1 MQTTQKALVC
11 ASFGTTVPTAAA
23 DIAGVEQALAAAAPG
38 WQLLRA
44 YTSGMVRTALA
55 GRGQPEDSVPEALAR
70 AATAGCRRVLVQPT
84 HFLWGV
90 EYDKLKA
97 QALAAAPGFD
107 WLRVGRP
114 LLDDTRDLRALAG
127 AIGALYPAEPGR
139 AVVLMGHGSAHRANV
154 VYPALQGI
162 FELQSRPDIRV
173 GTVEGWPGLAEV
185 CAALAHSRAS
195 RVLLVPLML
204 VAGDHAMNDMQG
216 DEEDSW
222 KNRFAR
228 EGFQVTCVAQ
238 GLGEIPAIRRLY
250 VAHAAEAI
258 AQLDQDGQ
266 ENR

>member
-44 YTSGMVRTALA
+44 YTSGMVRAALA

-70 AATAGCRRVLVQPT
+70 AAAAGCRRVLVQPT

-162 FELQSRPDIRV
+162 FELQNRPDIRV

-185 CAALAHSRAS
+185 CAALARSRAS

-204 VAGDHAMNDMQG
+204 VAGDHAQNDMAGPGPHSWRSVLAGQG
-216 DEEDSW
+216 YRVDW
-222 KNRFAR
+222 VRH
-228 EGFQVTCVAQ
+228 
-238 GLGEIPAIRRLY
+238 GLGSEKAVQDLY
-250 VAHAAEAI
+250 AAHLRGVLQE
-258 AQLDQDGQ
+258 DGAHGL
-266 ENR
+266 

>member
-70 AATAGCRRVLVQPT
+70 AAAAGCRRVLVQPT

-185 CAALAHSRAS
+185 CAALARSRAS

-204 VAGDHAMNDMQG
+204 VSGDHAQNDMAGPGPHSWRSVLAGQG
-216 DEEDSW
+216 YRVDW
-222 KNRFAR
+222 VRH
-228 EGFQVTCVAQ
+228 
-238 GLGEIPAIRRLY
+238 GLGSEKTVQDLY
-250 VAHAAEAI
+250 AAHLRGVLQE
-258 AQLDQDGQ
+258 DGAHGL
-266 ENR
+266 

>member
-23 DIAGVEQALAAAAPG
+23 DIAGVE
-38 WQLLRA
+38 
-44 YTSGMVRTALA
+44 
-55 GRGQPEDSVPEALAR
+55 
-70 AATAGCRRVLVQPT
+70 
-84 HFLWGV
+84 
-90 EYDKLKA
+90 

-185 CAALAHSRAS
+185 CAALARSRAS

-204 VAGDHAMNDMQG
+204 VAGDHAQNDMAGPGPHSWRSVLAGQG
-216 DEEDSW
+216 YRVDW
-222 KNRFAR
+222 VRH
-228 EGFQVTCVAQ
+228 
-238 GLGEIPAIRRLY
+238 GLGSEKAVQDLY
-250 VAHAAEAI
+250 AAHLRGVLQE
-258 AQLDQDGQ
+258 DGAHGL
-266 ENR
+266 

>member
-44 YTSGMVRTALA
+44 YTSGMVRTTLA

-185 CAALAHSRAS
+185 CAALARSRAS

-204 VAGDHAMNDMQG
+204 VAGDHAQNDMAGPGPHSWRSVLAGQG
-216 DEEDSW
+216 YRVDW
-222 KNRFAR
+222 VRH
-228 EGFQVTCVAQ
+228 
-238 GLGEIPAIRRLY
+238 GLGSEKAVQDLY
-250 VAHAAEAI
+250 AAHLRGVLRE
-258 AQLDQDGQ
+258 DGAHGL
-266 ENR
+266 

>member
-70 AATAGCRRVLVQPT
+70 AAAAGCRRVLVQPT

-97 QALAAAPGFD
+97 QARAAAPGFD

-185 CAALAHSRAS
+185 CAALARSRAS

-204 VAGDHAMNDMQG
+204 VAGDHAQNDMAGPGPHSWRSVLAGQG
-216 DEEDSW
+216 YRVDW
-222 KNRFAR
+222 VRH
-228 EGFQVTCVAQ
+228 
-238 GLGEIPAIRRLY
+238 GLGSEKAVQDLY
-250 VAHAAEAI
+250 AAHLRGVLRE
-258 AQLDQDGQ
+258 DGAHGL
-266 ENR
+266 

>member
-70 AATAGCRRVLVQPT
+70 AAAAGCRRVLVQPT

-185 CAALAHSRAS
+185 CAALARSRAS

-204 VAGDHAMNDMQG
+204 VAGDHAQNDMAGPDPHSWRSVLAGQG
-216 DEEDSW
+216 YRVDW
-222 KNRFAR
+222 VRH
-228 EGFQVTCVAQ
+228 
-238 GLGEIPAIRRLY
+238 GLGSEKAVQDLY
-250 VAHAAEAI
+250 AAHLRGVLQE
-258 AQLDQDGQ
+258 DGAHGL
-266 ENR
+266 

>member
-44 YTSGMVRTALA
+44 YTSGMVRTTLA

-70 AATAGCRRVLVQPT
+70 AAAAGCRRVLVQPT

-185 CAALAHSRAS
+185 CAALARSRAS

-204 VAGDHAMNDMQG
+204 VAGDHAQNDMAGPGPHSWRSVLAGQG
-216 DEEDSW
+216 YRVDW
-222 KNRFAR
+222 VRH
-228 EGFQVTCVAQ
+228 
-238 GLGEIPAIRRLY
+238 GLGSEKAVQDLY
-250 VAHAAEAI
+250 AAHLRGVLRE
-258 AQLDQDGQ
+258 DGAHGL
-266 ENR
+266 

>member
-70 AATAGCRRVLVQPT
+70 AAAAGCRQVLVQPT

-185 CAALAHSRAS
+185 CAALARSRAS

-204 VAGDHAMNDMQG
+204 VAGDHAQNDMAGPGPHSWRSVLAGQG
-216 DEEDSW
+216 YRVDW
-222 KNRFAR
+222 VRH
-228 EGFQVTCVAQ
+228 
-238 GLGEIPAIRRLY
+238 GLGSEKAVQDLY
-250 VAHAAEAI
+250 AAHLRGVLQE
-258 AQLDQDGQ
+258 DGAHGL
-266 ENR
+266 

>member
-44 YTSGMVRTALA
+44 YTSGMVRAALA
-55 GRGQPEDSVPEALAR
+55 GRGQPEALAR
-70 AATAGCRRVLVQPT
+70 AAAAGCRRVLVQPT

-185 CAALAHSRAS
+185 CAALARSRAS

-204 VAGDHAMNDMQG
+204 VAGDHAQNDMAGPGPHSWRSVLAGQG
-216 DEEDSW
+216 YRVDW
-222 KNRFAR
+222 VRH
-228 EGFQVTCVAQ
+228 
-238 GLGEIPAIRRLY
+238 GLGSEKAVQDLY
-250 VAHAAEAI
+250 AAHLRGVLRE
-258 AQLDQDGQ
+258 DGAHGL
-266 ENR
+266 

>member
-44 YTSGMVRTALA
+44 YTSGMVRAALA

-185 CAALAHSRAS
+185 CAALARSRAS

-204 VAGDHAMNDMQG
+204 VAGDHAQNDMAGPGPHSWRSVLAGQG
-216 DEEDSW
+216 YRVDW
-222 KNRFAR
+222 VRH
-228 EGFQVTCVAQ
+228 
-238 GLGEIPAIRRLY
+238 GLGSEKAVQDLY
-250 VAHAAEAI
+250 AAHLRGVLQE
-258 AQLDQDGQ
+258 DGAHGL
-266 ENR
+266 

>member
-70 AATAGCRRVLVQPT
+70 AAAAGCRRVLVQRT

-185 CAALAHSRAS
+185 CAALARSRAS

-204 VAGDHAMNDMQG
+204 VAGDHAQNDMAGPGPHSWRSVLAGQG
-216 DEEDSW
+216 YRVDW
-222 KNRFAR
+222 VRH
-228 EGFQVTCVAQ
+228 
-238 GLGEIPAIRRLY
+238 GLGSEKAVQDLY
-250 VAHAAEAI
+250 AAHLRGVLQE
-258 AQLDQDGQ
+258 DGAHGL
-266 ENR
+266 

>member
-70 AATAGCRRVLVQPT
+70 AAAAGCRRVLVQPT

-185 CAALAHSRAS
+185 CAALARSRAS

-204 VAGDHAMNDMQG
+204 VAGDHAQNDMAGPGPHSWCSVLAGQG
-216 DEEDSW
+216 YRVDW
-222 KNRFAR
+222 VRH
-228 EGFQVTCVAQ
+228 
-238 GLGEIPAIRRLY
+238 GLGSEKAVQDLY
-250 VAHAAEAI
+250 AAHLRGVLQE
-258 AQLDQDGQ
+258 DGAHGL
-266 ENR
+266 

>member
-70 AATAGCRRVLVQPT
+70 AAAAGCRRVLVQPT

-114 LLDDTRDLRALAG
+114 LLYDTRDLRALAG

-185 CAALAHSRAS
+185 CAALARSRAS

-204 VAGDHAMNDMQG
+204 VAGDHAQNDMAGPGPHSWRSVLAGQG
-216 DEEDSW
+216 YRVDW
-222 KNRFAR
+222 VRH
-228 EGFQVTCVAQ
+228 
-238 GLGEIPAIRRLY
+238 GLGSEKAVQDLY
-250 VAHAAEAI
+250 DAHLRGVLQE
-258 AQLDQDGQ
+258 DGAHGL
-266 ENR
+266 

>member
-204 VAGDHAMNDMQG
+204 VAGDHAQNDMAGPGPHSWRSVLAGQG
-216 DEEDSW
+216 YRVDW
-222 KNRFAR
+222 VRH
-228 EGFQVTCVAQ
+228 
-238 GLGEIPAIRRLY
+238 GLGSEKAVQDLY
-250 VAHAAEAI
+250 AAHLRGVLQE
-258 AQLDQDGQ
+258 DGAHGL
-266 ENR
+266 

>member
-44 YTSGMVRTALA
+44 YTSGMVRAALA

-70 AATAGCRRVLVQPT
+70 AAAAGCRRVLVQPT

-154 VYPALQGI
+154 VYPAMQGI

-185 CAALAHSRAS
+185 CAALARSRAS

-204 VAGDHAMNDMQG
+204 VAGDHAQNDMAGPGPHSWRSVLAGQG
-216 DEEDSW
+216 YRVDW
-222 KNRFAR
+222 VRH
-228 EGFQVTCVAQ
+228 
-238 GLGEIPAIRRLY
+238 GLGSEKAVQDLY
-250 VAHAAEAI
+250 AAHLRGVLRE
-258 AQLDQDGQ
+258 DGAHGL
-266 ENR
+266 

>member
-70 AATAGCRRVLVQPT
+70 AAAAGCRRVLVQPT

-185 CAALAHSRAS
+185 CAALARSRAS

-204 VAGDHAMNDMQG
+204 VAGDHAQNDMAGPGPHSWRSVLAGQG
-216 DEEDSW
+216 YRVDW
-222 KNRFAR
+222 VRH
-228 EGFQVTCVAQ
+228 
-238 GLGEIPAIRRLY
+238 GLGSEKAVQDLY
-250 VAHAAEAI
+250 AAHLRGVLRE
-258 AQLDQDGQ
+258 DGAHGL
-266 ENR
+266 

>member
-70 AATAGCRRVLVQPT
+70 AAAAGCRRVLVQPT

-204 VAGDHAMNDMQG
+204 VAGDHAQNDMAGPGPHSWRSVLAGQG
-216 DEEDSW
+216 YRVDW
-222 KNRFAR
+222 VRH
-228 EGFQVTCVAQ
+228 
-238 GLGEIPAIRRLY
+238 GLGSEKAVQDLY
-250 VAHAAEAI
+250 AAHLRGVLRE
-258 AQLDQDGQ
+258 DGAHGL
-266 ENR
+266 

>member
-44 YTSGMVRTALA
+44 YTSDMVRAALA

-70 AATAGCRRVLVQPT
+70 AAAAGCRRVLVQPT

-204 VAGDHAMNDMQG
+204 VAGDHAQNDMAGPGPHSWRSVLAGQG
-216 DEEDSW
+216 YRVDW
-222 KNRFAR
+222 VRH
-228 EGFQVTCVAQ
+228 
-238 GLGEIPAIRRLY
+238 GLGSEKAVQDLY
-250 VAHAAEAI
+250 AAHLRGVLQE
-258 AQLDQDGQ
+258 DGAHGL
-266 ENR
+266 

>member
-55 GRGQPEDSVPEALAR
+55 GRGQPEDSVPEALAW
-70 AATAGCRRVLVQPT
+70 AAAAGCRRVLVQPT

-185 CAALAHSRAS
+185 CAALARSRAS

-204 VAGDHAMNDMQG
+204 VAGDHAQNDMAGPGPHSWRSVLAGQG
-216 DEEDSW
+216 YRVDW
-222 KNRFAR
+222 VRH
-228 EGFQVTCVAQ
+228 
-238 GLGEIPAIRRLY
+238 GLGSEKAVQDLY
-250 VAHAAEAI
+250 AAHLRGVLQE
-258 AQLDQDGQ
+258 DGAHGL
-266 ENR
+266 

>member
-44 YTSGMVRTALA
+44 YTSDMVRAALA

-185 CAALAHSRAS
+185 CAALARSRAS

-204 VAGDHAMNDMQG
+204 VAGDHAQNDMAGPGPHSWRSVLAGQG
-216 DEEDSW
+216 YRVDW
-222 KNRFAR
+222 VRH
-228 EGFQVTCVAQ
+228 
-238 GLGEIPAIRRLY
+238 GLGSEKAVQDLY
-250 VAHAAEAI
+250 AAHLRGVLQE
-258 AQLDQDGQ
+258 DGAHGL
-266 ENR
+266 

>member
-70 AATAGCRRVLVQPT
+70 AAAAGCRRVLVQPT

-154 VYPALQGI
+154 VYSALQGI

-185 CAALAHSRAS
+185 CAALARSRAS

-204 VAGDHAMNDMQG
+204 VAGDHAQNDMAGPGPHSWRSVLAGQG
-216 DEEDSW
+216 YRVDW
-222 KNRFAR
+222 VRH
-228 EGFQVTCVAQ
+228 
-238 GLGEIPAIRRLY
+238 GLGSEKAVQDLY
-250 VAHAAEAI
+250 AAHLRGVLQE
-258 AQLDQDGQ
+258 DGAHGL
-266 ENR
+266 

>member
-70 AATAGCRRVLVQPT
+70 AAAAGCRRVLVQPT

-185 CAALAHSRAS
+185 CAALARSRAS

-204 VAGDHAMNDMQG
+204 VAGDHAQNDMAGPGPHSWRSVLAGQG
-216 DEEDSW
+216 YRVDW
-222 KNRFAR
+222 VRH
-228 EGFQVTCVAQ
+228 
-238 GLGEIPAIRRLY
+238 GLGSEKAVQDLY
-250 VAHAAEAI
+250 AAHLRGVLQE
-258 AQLDQDGQ
+258 DGAHGL
-266 ENR
+266 

>member
-185 CAALAHSRAS
+185 CAALARSRAS

-204 VAGDHAMNDMQG
+204 VAGDHAQNDMAGPGPHSWRSVLAGQG
-216 DEEDSW
+216 YRVDW
-222 KNRFAR
+222 VRH
-228 EGFQVTCVAQ
+228 
-238 GLGEIPAIRRLY
+238 GLGSEKAVQDLY
-250 VAHAAEAI
+250 AAHLRGVLQE
-258 AQLDQDGQ
+258 DGAHGL
-266 ENR
+266 

>member
-70 AATAGCRRVLVQPT
+70 AVTAGCRRVLVQPT

-185 CAALAHSRAS
+185 CAALARSRAS

-204 VAGDHAMNDMQG
+204 VAGDHAQNDMAGPGPHSWRSVLAGQG
-216 DEEDSW
+216 YRVDW
-222 KNRFAR
+222 VRH
-228 EGFQVTCVAQ
+228 
-238 GLGEIPAIRRLY
+238 GLGSEKAVQDLY
-250 VAHAAEAI
+250 AAHLRGVLQE
-258 AQLDQDGQ
+258 DGAHGL
-266 ENR
+266 

>member
-70 AATAGCRRVLVQPT
+70 AAAAGCRRVLVQPT

-114 LLDDTRDLRALAG
+114 LLDDTRTCGLWRAPSARCIPRSPAG
-127 AIGALYPAEPGR
+127 R
-139 AVVLMGHGSAHRANV
+139 
-154 VYPALQGI
+154 
-162 FELQSRPDIRV
+162 
-173 GTVEGWPGLAEV
+173 W
-185 CAALAHSRAS
+185 C
-195 RVLLVPLML
+195 
-204 VAGDHAMNDMQG
+204 
-216 DEEDSW
+216 
-222 KNRFAR
+222 
-228 EGFQVTCVAQ
+228 
-238 GLGEIPAIRRLY
+238 
-250 VAHAAEAI
+250 
-258 AQLDQDGQ
+258 
-266 ENR
+266 

>member
-44 YTSGMVRTALA
+44 YTSDMVRAALA

-70 AATAGCRRVLVQPT
+70 AAAAGCRRVLVQPT

-185 CAALAHSRAS
+185 CAALARSRAS

-204 VAGDHAMNDMQG
+204 VAGDHAQNDMAGPGPHSWRSVLAGQG
-216 DEEDSW
+216 YRVDW
-222 KNRFAR
+222 VRH
-228 EGFQVTCVAQ
+228 
-238 GLGEIPAIRRLY
+238 GLGSEKAVQDLY
-250 VAHAAEAI
+250 AAHLRGVLRE
-258 AQLDQDGQ
+258 DGAHGL
-266 ENR
+266 

>member
-44 YTSGMVRTALA
+44 YTSDMVRAALA

-70 AATAGCRRVLVQPT
+70 AAAAGCRQVLVQPT

-185 CAALAHSRAS
+185 CAALARSRAS

-204 VAGDHAMNDMQG
+204 VAGDHAQNDMAGPGPHSWRSVLAGQG
-216 DEEDSW
+216 YRVDW
-222 KNRFAR
+222 VRH
-228 EGFQVTCVAQ
+228 
-238 GLGEIPAIRRLY
+238 GLGSEKAVQDLY
-250 VAHAAEAI
+250 AAHLRGVLQE
-258 AQLDQDGQ
+258 DGAHGL
-266 ENR
+266 

>member
-162 FELQSRPDIRV
+162 FELQSRPDTRV

-185 CAALAHSRAS
+185 CAALARSRAS

-204 VAGDHAMNDMQG
+204 VAGDHAQNDMAGPGPHSWRSVLAGQG
-216 DEEDSW
+216 YRVDW
-222 KNRFAR
+222 VRH
-228 EGFQVTCVAQ
+228 
-238 GLGEIPAIRRLY
+238 GLGSEKAVQDLY
-250 VAHAAEAI
+250 AAHLRGVLQE
-258 AQLDQDGQ
+258 DGAHGL
-266 ENR
+266 

>member
-1 MQTTQKALVC
+1 
-11 ASFGTTVPTAAA
+11 
-23 DIAGVEQALAAAAPG
+23 
-38 WQLLRA
+38 
-44 YTSGMVRTALA
+44 MVRTALA

-70 AATAGCRRVLVQPT
+70 AAAAGCRRVLVQPT

-185 CAALAHSRAS
+185 CAALARSRAS

-204 VAGDHAMNDMQG
+204 VAGDHAQNDMAGPGPHSWRSVLAGQG
-216 DEEDSW
+216 YRVDW
-222 KNRFAR
+222 VRH
-228 EGFQVTCVAQ
+228 
-238 GLGEIPAIRRLY
+238 GLGSEKAVQDLY
-250 VAHAAEAI
+250 AAHLRGVLQE
-258 AQLDQDGQ
+258 DGAHGL
-266 ENR
+266 

>member
-70 AATAGCRRVLVQPT
+70 AAAAGCRRVLVQPT

-173 GTVEGWPGLAEV
+173 GTVEGWPGLAAV
-185 CAALAHSRAS
+185 RAALARSRAA
-195 RVLLVPLML
+195 RVRLVPLML
-204 VAGDHAMNDMQG
+204 VAGDHAQNDMAGPGPHSWRSVLAGQG
-216 DEEDSW
+216 YRVDW
-222 KNRFAR
+222 VRH
-228 EGFQVTCVAQ
+228 
-238 GLGEIPAIRRLY
+238 GLGSEKAVQDLY
-250 VAHAAEAI
+250 AAHLRGVLRE
-258 AQLDQDGQ
+258 DGAHGL
-266 ENR
+266 

>member
-44 YTSGMVRTALA
+44 YTSDMVRRALA

-70 AATAGCRRVLVQPT
+70 AAAAGCRRVLVQPT

-185 CAALAHSRAS
+185 CAALARSRAS

-204 VAGDHAMNDMQG
+204 VAGDHAQNDMAGPGPHSWRSVLAGQG
-216 DEEDSW
+216 YRVDW
-222 KNRFAR
+222 VRH
-228 EGFQVTCVAQ
+228 
-238 GLGEIPAIRRLY
+238 GLGSEKAVQDLY
-250 VAHAAEAI
+250 AAHLRGVLQE
-258 AQLDQDGQ
+258 DGAHGL
-266 ENR
+266 

>member
-70 AATAGCRRVLVQPT
+70 AAAAGCRRVLVQPT

-185 CAALAHSRAS
+185 CAALARSRAS

-204 VAGDHAMNDMQG
+204 VAGDHAQNDMAGPSPHSWRSVLAGQG
-216 DEEDSW
+216 YRVDW
-222 KNRFAR
+222 VRH
-228 EGFQVTCVAQ
+228 
-238 GLGEIPAIRRLY
+238 GLGSEKAVQDLY
-250 VAHAAEAI
+250 AAHLRGVLQE
-258 AQLDQDGQ
+258 DGAHGL
-266 ENR
+266 

>member
-44 YTSGMVRTALA
+44 YTSGMVRTTLA

-70 AATAGCRRVLVQPT
+70 AAAAGCRRVLVQPT

-204 VAGDHAMNDMQG
+204 VAGDHAQNDMAGPGPHSWRSVLAGQG
-216 DEEDSW
+216 YRVDW
-222 KNRFAR
+222 VRH
-228 EGFQVTCVAQ
+228 
-238 GLGEIPAIRRLY
+238 GLGSEKAVQDLY
-250 VAHAAEAI
+250 AAHLRGVLRE
-258 AQLDQDGQ
+258 DGAHGL
-266 ENR
+266 

>member
-44 YTSGMVRTALA
+44 YTSGMVRTTLA

-70 AATAGCRRVLVQPT
+70 AAAAGCRRVLVQPT

-185 CAALAHSRAS
+185 CAALARSRAS

-204 VAGDHAMNDMQG
+204 VAGDHAQNDMAGPGPHSWRSVLAGQG
-216 DEEDSW
+216 YRVDW
-222 KNRFAR
+222 VRH
-228 EGFQVTCVAQ
+228 
-238 GLGEIPAIRRLY
+238 GLGSEKAVQDLY
-250 VAHAAEAI
+250 AAHLRGVLQE
-258 AQLDQDGQ
+258 DGAHGL
-266 ENR
+266 

>member
-23 DIAGVEQALAAAAPG
+23 DIAGVEQALAVAAPG

-70 AATAGCRRVLVQPT
+70 AAAAGCRRVLVQPT

-185 CAALAHSRAS
+185 CAALARSRAS

-204 VAGDHAMNDMQG
+204 VAGDHAQNDMAGPGPHSWRSVLAGQG
-216 DEEDSW
+216 YRVDW
-222 KNRFAR
+222 VRH
-228 EGFQVTCVAQ
+228 
-238 GLGEIPAIRRLY
+238 GLGSEKAVQDLY
-250 VAHAAEAI
+250 AAHLRGVLRE
-258 AQLDQDGQ
+258 DGAHGL
-266 ENR
+266 

>member
-70 AATAGCRRVLVQPT
+70 AAAAGCRRVLVQPT

-97 QALAAAPGFD
+97 QVLAAAPGFD

-185 CAALAHSRAS
+185 CAALARSRAS

-204 VAGDHAMNDMQG
+204 VAGDHAQNDMAGPGPHSWRSVLAGQG
-216 DEEDSW
+216 YRVDW
-222 KNRFAR
+222 VRH
-228 EGFQVTCVAQ
+228 
-238 GLGEIPAIRRLY
+238 GLGSEKAVQDLY
-250 VAHAAEAI
+250 AAHLRGVLRE
-258 AQLDQDGQ
+258 DGAHGL
-266 ENR
+266 

>member
-70 AATAGCRRVLVQPT
+70 AAAAGCRRVLVQPT

-97 QALAAAPGFD
+97 QALAVAPGFD

-185 CAALAHSRAS
+185 CAALARSRAS

-204 VAGDHAMNDMQG
+204 VAGDHAQNDMAGPGPHSWRSVLAGQG
-216 DEEDSW
+216 YRVDW
-222 KNRFAR
+222 VRH
-228 EGFQVTCVAQ
+228 
-238 GLGEIPAIRRLY
+238 GLGSEKAVQDLY
-250 VAHAAEAI
+250 AAHLRGVLQE
-258 AQLDQDGQ
+258 DGAHGL
-266 ENR
+266 

>member
-44 YTSGMVRTALA
+44 YTSGMVRTTLA

-70 AATAGCRRVLVQPT
+70 AAAAGCRRVLVQPT

-204 VAGDHAMNDMQG
+204 VAGDHAQNDMAGPGPHSWRSVLAGQG
-216 DEEDSW
+216 YRVDW
-222 KNRFAR
+222 VRH
-228 EGFQVTCVAQ
+228 
-238 GLGEIPAIRRLY
+238 GLGSEKAVQDLY
-250 VAHAAEAI
+250 AAHLRGVLQE
-258 AQLDQDGQ
+258 DGAHGL
-266 ENR
+266 

>member
-70 AATAGCRRVLVQPT
+70 ATAAGCRRVLVQPT

-185 CAALAHSRAS
+185 CAALARSRAS

-204 VAGDHAMNDMQG
+204 VAGDHAQNDMAGPGPHSWRSVLAGQG
-216 DEEDSW
+216 YRVDW
-222 KNRFAR
+222 VRH
-228 EGFQVTCVAQ
+228 
-238 GLGEIPAIRRLY
+238 GLGSEKAVQDLY
-250 VAHAAEAI
+250 AAHLRGVLQE
-258 AQLDQDGQ
+258 DGAHGL
-266 ENR
+266 

>member
-70 AATAGCRRVLVQPT
+70 AAAAGCRRVLVQPT

-204 VAGDHAMNDMQG
+204 VAGDHAQNDMAGPGPHSWRSVLAGQG
-216 DEEDSW
+216 YRVDW
-222 KNRFAR
+222 VRH
-228 EGFQVTCVAQ
+228 
-238 GLGEIPAIRRLY
+238 GLGSEKAVQDLY
-250 VAHAAEAI
+250 AAHLRGVLQE
-258 AQLDQDGQ
+258 DGAHGL
-266 ENR
+266 